1 VSSKTTYK
9 KHAAHHVHGGAEGG
23 VHEALVGGDHPLAA
37 GLVTRQH
44 SVLLPLLF
52 QADFFHTGCHPS
64 PVRPAN
70 HVLLFPAYP
79 TTSSRTHLLPGPQAI
94 LLLEVRLVLRDV
106 VLTVDPAGVRQY
118 RA

>member
-1 VSSKTTYK
+1 
-9 KHAAHHVHGGAEGG
+9 
-23 VHEALVGGDHPLAA
+23 
-37 GLVTRQH
+37 
-44 SVLLPLLF
+44 LPLLF